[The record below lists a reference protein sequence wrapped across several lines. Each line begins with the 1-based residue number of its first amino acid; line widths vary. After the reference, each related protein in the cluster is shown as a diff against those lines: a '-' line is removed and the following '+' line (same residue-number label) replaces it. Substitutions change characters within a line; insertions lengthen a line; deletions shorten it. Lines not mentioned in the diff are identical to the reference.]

1 MKLLQHLNKKQM
13 EKMTFE
19 EIRKLRRDAGFKQR
33 FYDGNTPIGVY
44 ELYARG
50 YFTVAIS
57 KESDSEIFLSIS
69 HKQRPKLD
77 RAEQLLNELHV
88 PARFRNY
95 GERCVMF
102 IVH

>member
-1 MKLLQHLNKKQM
+1 MKQ
-13 EKMTFE
+13 KMTFE
-19 EIRKLRRDAGFKQR
+19 ELRERLRDAGFKQR

-57 KESDSEIFLSIS
+57 QESDSEIFLSIS

-77 RAEQLLNELHV
+77 RAEQLLNELRISAKPRH
-88 PARFRNY
+88 Y

>member
-1 MKLLQHLNKKQM
+1 M

-19 EIRKLRRDAGFKQR
+19 EIRKLLRDAGFKQR
-33 FYDGNTPIGVY
+33 FYDGNTAVGVY

-57 KESDSEIFLSIS
+57 QESDSEIFLSIS

-77 RAEQLLNELHV
+77 RAEQLLNELSISAKPRH
-88 PARFRNY
+88 Y
-95 GERCVMF
+95 DERCVMF